1 MKSQLRFLF
10 IFLLI
15 VGVFFRFTHLDRK
28 VYWIDETY
36 TSLRISGYTETEVA
50 QQISQGQVLSIA
62 DLHNYQRIN
71 SEKTVINTINGL
83 ATEEPQLT
91 PLYFIL
97 VRFWV
102 QLFGSS
108 IAVVRSFSALIS
120 LLAFPC
126 LYWLCREL
134 FKSSLVGWV
143 AMILIAASPF
153 HLVYAQEARPY
164 SLWILMT
171 LLASASLLRAMRVNT
186 KISWSLYAAT
196 VALGLYSH
204 LFFLFVVIAHG
215 IYSVILKFSQNS
227 QTLKAYLIAS
237 SSGLIAFVPWLL
249 IIFINLGQIYTMTP
263 GQSQDSRM
271 SLLSFIRNWLGNI
284 TRVFIDFG
292 LSSESPSIYLMALL
306 PIILIIASIVGY
318 SLYYLYRNTPKSI
331 WLFIFTLMGVNSG
344 CLVLPDL
351 LIGGQRS
358 VLSRYFIPFILG
370 AELAVAY
377 LLTSKLTTNSVH
389 LRQKQLWTII
399 VLLLIS
405 GGVLSCNLNSQA
417 QVWWNQRPN
426 SHNPKVARIINQAS
440 HPLVIGE
447 VLNSPPRFNILN
459 IISLSYLLDPNVR
472 FQFIKEKT
480 EAEIAKGF
488 SHVFLFS
495 PSDELRAAVESKYRS
510 RGKLVYQDSRH
521 KLWLL

>member
-1 MKSQLRFLF
+1 MKTQLRFLF
-10 IFLLI
+10 ILLLI
-15 VGVFFRFTHLDRK
+15 IGVFFRFTHLDRK

-50 QQISQGQVLSIA
+50 QQLSQGQVLSIE

-71 SEKTVINTINGL
+71 SEKSVINTINGL

-97 VRFWV
+97 VRFWA

-108 IAVVRSFSALIS
+108 IAAVRSFSVWVS
-120 LLAFPC
+120 LLTFPC
-126 LYWLCREL
+126 VYWLCREL

-164 SLWILMT
+164 SLWIVMT
-171 LLASASLLRAMRVNT
+171 LLASASLLRAMRLNT
-186 KISWSLYAAT
+186 KGSWSLYAAAVT
-196 VALGLYSH
+196 LGLYSH

-215 IYSVILKFSQNS
+215 IYSITLKFSQES
-227 QTLKAYLIAS
+227 QTIKCYLIAS
-237 SSGLIAFVPWLL
+237 SAGLIAFLPWLW
-249 IIFINLGQIYTMTP
+249 IVFKNLGQIYTMTP
-263 GQSQDSRM
+263 GQSKNSEM

-292 LSSESPSIYLMALL
+292 FSSETPAIYLTALL
-306 PIILIIASIVGY
+306 PIIVIIASLVGY
-318 SLYYLYRNTPKSI
+318 SLYYLYRNTPKSR
-331 WLFIFTLMGVNSG
+331 WLFIFTLIAVNAG

-358 VLSRYFIPFILG
+358 VLSRYFMPLILG

-377 LLTSKLTTNSVH
+377 LLASKLSANSVN
-389 LRQKQLWTII
+389 LRQKQLGSII
-399 VLLLIS
+399 ALLLIS
-405 GGVLSCNLNSQA
+405 GGILSCTLNSQA
-417 QVWWNQRPN
+417 QAWWNQRTN

-440 HPLVIGE
+440 QPLVIGE
-447 VLNSPPRFNILN
+447 VLNAPPRFNILN
-459 IISLSYLLDPNVR
+459 IISLSYLLEPKVK
-472 FQFIKEKT
+472 FQFIREKT
-480 EAEIAKGF
+480 EAEIAKNF

-495 PSDELRAAVESKYRS
+495 PSDELRASLESKYS
-510 RGKLVYQDSRH
+510 SGGKLVYQDSRH
-521 KLWLL
+521 KIWLL